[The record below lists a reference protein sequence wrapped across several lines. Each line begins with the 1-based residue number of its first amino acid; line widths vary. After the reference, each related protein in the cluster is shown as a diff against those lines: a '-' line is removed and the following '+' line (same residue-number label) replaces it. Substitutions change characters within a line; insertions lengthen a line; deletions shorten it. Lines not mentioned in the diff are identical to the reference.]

1 MTRRAR
7 TKSPSDSVPVAPARG
22 IPGPAR
28 TVASALAILALTLLA
43 YFNSFDGKFVFDD
56 EAGIVDNEL
65 IRRVL
70 PIERFFQSTQPLT
83 DLTFALN
90 YASDGLTPG
99 GFHGVNLAI
108 HCLAA
113 LVLFGLVRR
122 TIVLPG
128 ACEVRR
134 DSADELAFVVAIL
147 WSVHPLQTESVTYL
161 VQRSESLMG
170 LFYLLTLYAAL
181 RAAMSGTRWAW
192 NLTAILACAAA
203 IASKSVAV
211 TAPFV
216 VLLYDRAFLFDGW
229 KTLFRNRWK
238 LYAGMAATYLVPL
251 GLGVFHGLL
260 FESSETATVGFGF
273 KGITPMEY
281 LKTQPGVVLQYLSL
295 IVWPIGQCLDY
306 AWPVAKSSS
315 EILFPS
321 IIVGLLVAL
330 GVVCFI
336 RRRAAGFL
344 ICSMFLILLPT
355 SSIVPLKDP
364 AFEHRMYLPLAPA
377 LVALV
382 ILIHSVRFSSQKGMS
397 PAKTRRQ
404 SWRPYAAA
412 IVAFVLILLTRERNA
427 LYGDPKRL
435 WADVAAK
442 APHNPRAHNAIG
454 FIELGNGAHDVAIEL
469 FRQAIRHDSDYAPA
483 YVNLGKAYYRKR
495 DMEAAVREFRIALHV
510 NPSSLNAEAHLLF
523 GNALAETDRS
533 EEAIEQLKL
542 AISKNP
548 RLEQAYF
555 ALADRLWKLGRR
567 ESAVGVFQQALASEP
582 GLVEARVNM
591 GLVLSELGRTDEAVS
606 TLESALRY
614 SKPATNPE
622 TVIRAHYNLGLVL
635 VQAGRQQ
642 EAAPHL
648 RRVISLNPT
657 HHSAARLL
665 QQITANLP
673 AAPNAGT
680 GQ

>member
-7 TKSPSDSVPVAPARG
+7 AKPRSDLVSAAPARG
-22 IPGPAR
+22 ILGPVR
-28 TVASALAILALTLLA
+28 TFAAAIGICTVTLLA
-43 YFNSFDGKFVFDD
+43 YFNSFDVKFVFDD

-113 LVLFGLVRR
+113 LLLFGLVRR

-128 ACEVRR
+128 VSERLR
-134 DSADELAFVVAIL
+134 DSADGLALAAAVL

-181 RAAMSGTRWAW
+181 RAATSGTRWAW

-203 IASKSVAV
+203 MASKSVAV

-216 VLLYDRAFLFDGW
+216 VLLYDRAFLFENW
-229 KTLFRNRWK
+229 KAVFHGRWK
-238 LYAGMAATYLVPL
+238 LYAGLAATYLVPL

-273 KGITPMEY
+273 KGITPIEY
-281 LKTQPGVVLQYLSL
+281 LKTQPGVILHYLTL

-315 EILFPS
+315 EILLPS
-321 IIVGLLVAL
+321 IIVGLLAAL
-330 GVVCFI
+330 GIACFF
-336 RRRAAGFL
+336 RRRAVGFL

-382 ILIHSVRFSSQKGMS
+382 MLIHAVRLPSQRGGS
-397 PAKTRRQ
+397 PATTRRW

-412 IVAFVLILLTRERNA
+412 ITCFVLIMLTRERNA
-427 LYGDPKRL
+427 LYAEPKRL

-442 APHNPRAHNAIG
+442 APQNPRAYNALG
-454 FIELGNGAHDVAIEL
+454 FIELGNGAHDAAIEL
-469 FRQAIRHDSDYAPA
+469 FRQAIRQDSDYAPA

-495 DMEAAVREFRIALHV
+495 DMESAVREFRIALHV
-510 NPSSLNAEAHLLF
+510 SPSSLNAEAHLLF
-523 GNALAETDRS
+523 GTALAETDRS

-555 ALADRLWKLGRR
+555 VLADRLWKLGRR
-567 ESAVGVFQQALASEP
+567 DSAVGVFQQALATEP

-606 TLESALRY
+606 SLESALRY
-614 SKPATNPE
+614 SKPSTNPE

-635 VQAGRQQ
+635 VQAGRQR
-642 EAAPHL
+642 EAVPHL
-648 RRVISLNPT
+648 RRVLSLNPK
-657 HHSAARLL
+657 HHSAAKLL
-665 QQITANLP
+665 QQIAPDPP
-673 AAPNAGT
+673 AAPDAGT
-680 GQ
+680 GS